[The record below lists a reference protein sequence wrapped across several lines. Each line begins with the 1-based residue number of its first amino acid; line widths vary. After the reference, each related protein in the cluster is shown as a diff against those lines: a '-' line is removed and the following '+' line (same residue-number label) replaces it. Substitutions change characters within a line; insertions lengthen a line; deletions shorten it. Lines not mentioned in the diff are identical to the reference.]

1 MIRKPTKFEAAKEL
15 AGAPLQFDGKEFGY
29 YIDRRP
35 KDFVPPTDEEIDA
48 KHEEMVKEWESLE
61 YQRLRKPE
69 YPSIEECVHAL
80 LDDKLEELQAKR
92 LAVKEKYPKP
102 VVEEPVVEEPKEEPK
117 VEKPIEEVPSE

>member
-1 MIRKPTKFEAAKEL
+1 MREKPTRYKAAKEL
-15 AGAPLQFDGKEFGY
+15 AGIPLQFDGKEFGY
-29 YIDRRP
+29 FLDIRP

-80 LDDKLEELQAKR
+80 LDNKLEELQAKR

-102 VVEEPVVEEPKEEPK
+102 VVEEPIEEPKE
-117 VEKPIEEVPSE
+117 VPSE